1 MTLNNLD
8 GLPVLSSRD
17 PAAHKG
23 QHGKLLIVAT
33 SPGMTGA
40 GVLCARAAL
49 RSGAGLVTL
58 AVPAGLM
65 PIVGASLT
73 AAMSLALPETA
84 QGELSAAAAGPIL
97 RALAGRNICAIG
109 PGLGRRDETGVLLE
123 SLVAQIEAPL
133 VLDADALYHLRPAWL
148 DARSSPTVLTPHVGE
163 MARLCGLSSAEI
175 QADRVG
181 LALRFA
187 AEHRVVLL
195 LKGQGTVITDGAR
208 AWVNP
213 TGNPG
218 MATAGAGDV
227 LTGMVAALLGQ
238 GLGALEATRLAAYLH
253 GLAGDLCAEAVGE
266 ISLIADD
273 LVEWLPAAFQ
283 QLDLNRIK

>member
-84 QGELSAAAAGPIL
+84 QGELSAAAAGPMAKK
-97 RALAGRNICAIG
+97 ALQALQA
-109 PGLGRRDETGVLLE
+109 
-123 SLVAQIEAPL
+123 SEA
-133 VLDADALYHLRPAWL
+133 
-148 DARSSPTVLTPHVGE
+148 
-163 MARLCGLSSAEI
+163 
-175 QADRVG
+175 
-181 LALRFA
+181 
-187 AEHRVVLL
+187 
-195 LKGQGTVITDGAR
+195 
-208 AWVNP
+208 
-213 TGNPG
+213 
-218 MATAGAGDV
+218 
-227 LTGMVAALLGQ
+227 
-238 GLGALEATRLAAYLH
+238 
-253 GLAGDLCAEAVGE
+253 
-266 ISLIADD
+266 
-273 LVEWLPAAFQ
+273 
-283 QLDLNRIK
+283 